1 MSNHSVVSTIFDFS
15 KVQAYRGGTLVFDV
29 LDLCIRKGENT
40 AILGPNG
47 SGKTTLMK
55 LISRDIYPVWSEE
68 SRMLVYGRDRWNVE
82 ELRSHLG
89 IVSNDLQQEYG
100 SEARGRDVI
109 LSGYYSSIDIWP
121 HQVFSID
128 QLDRAESLMRE
139 LGINSLAERPYGRM
153 STGQQRR
160 FLLGRA
166 LVHDPE
172 ALLLDE
178 PTSGLDI
185 PSTFRYL
192 DTVSRLMQ
200 QGTQLILVTH
210 HLHEI
215 PPEITR
221 VVFMRGGRVVAD
233 GDKRELLTSQAV
245 SELFGCSVEVLERNG
260 YYQAMMGRSEMWDVV
275 EVDVLDDVDNVRE
288 EGES

>member
-1 MSNHSVVSTIFDFS
+1 MSNHSVGSRIFDFS
-15 KVQAYRGGTLVFDV
+15 KVQAYRGGTLVFDE
-29 LDLCIRKGENT
+29 LDLCISKGENT

-100 SEARGRDVI
+100 PEARGRDVI

-121 HQVFSID
+121 HQVFSIE

-139 LGINSLAERPYGRM
+139 LGIDSLAERPYGRM

-221 VVFMRGGRVVAD
+221 VVLMQGGRVVAD
-233 GDKRELLTSQAV
+233 GDKRDLLTSEAV

-260 YYQAMMGRSEMWDVV
+260 YYQAMKGTNVIVV
-275 EVDVLDDVDNVRE
+275 DDVDNVRE